1 MDFDLIGKN
10 RTAITEKIK
19 EAAGSALPI
28 VLIVT
33 VLCLCAVP
41 MRTDLLLSFF
51 IGTVMVIA
59 GMGFF
64 TLGADAAM
72 TPIGNKIGT
81 ALTKTKNMPLI
92 LTVSFVLGFAVTVA
106 EPDLQVLA
114 NTVPHINSV
123 VLLLAVG
130 SGVGLFLAVC
140 MVRILY
146 GIKLRWILFIC
157 YALIFVLSA
166 FSEADFLSIAFD
178 SGGVTTG
185 PMTVPF
191 ILAFCEG
198 V

>member
-64 TLGADAAM
+64 TLGADARHD
-72 TPIGNKIGT
+72 THR
-81 ALTKTKNMPLI
+81 
-92 LTVSFVLGFAVTVA
+92 
-106 EPDLQVLA
+106 Q
-114 NTVPHINSV
+114 
-123 VLLLAVG
+123 
-130 SGVGLFLAVC
+130 
-140 MVRILY
+140 
-146 GIKLRWILFIC
+146 
-157 YALIFVLSA
+157 
-166 FSEADFLSIAFD
+166 
-178 SGGVTTG
+178 
-185 PMTVPF
+185 
-191 ILAFCEG
+191 
-198 V
+198 